1 MTTWVL
7 RVACDV
13 PVAVSADGLFDY
25 APRSI
30 ALPDGECL
38 DEHNRDAWLGRAV
51 IVPFGRPNKRGVAN
65 TVVGWVFDT
74 ADTTD
79 VPADKLKSVIGAV
92 PSVPRADAT
101 WLQLM
106 RFMAR
111 YYQRGLGEVS
121 LPALPKK
128 LRVPANFVQDDEGV
142 WQLQQGK
149 RTWQQWR
156 KRAALDAGLPAPV
169 EFHAPLQLN
178 AQQQSVLDALLS
190 TTQSAT
196 QNTNEPPAPQLLF
209 GITGSGKTEVYLH
222 YLAQILQHDEC
233 AQVLILVPEI
243 NLTPQFAQRLTERFG
258 EQAVVS
264 LHSGLNDGERL
275 LAWWRAAYGHAR
287 VILGTRL
294 SILSMI
300 PNLRAIVVDEE
311 HDPSYRQQD
320 GIRYSARDVAIYR
333 AHQLGIPIILG
344 SATPSF
350 ETWQSAQSGRYS
362 LHVLQQRASA
372 GAQLPKVHL
381 INTQQRHAHDGLSQP
396 MIQAVDAALARGQMS
411 LLFQN
416 RRGYAPVVYCT
427 HCGWI
432 ADCTACSAHMV
443 YHKSSR
449 QLHCHHCG
457 AHHAVPKQ
465 CPSCGNSEIVPI
477 GQGTQRLEETI
488 QLRWPNAR
496 VMRLD
501 ADSTRLKGALE
512 RQLQQIA
519 AGEVDI
525 VIGTQILA
533 KGHDWPNLTVVGVLD
548 ADSGLFAQDYRAPE
562 KLFAQLQ
569 QVIGRAGRG
578 QYAGEVLIQSRF
590 VEHSIWQHLLAH
602 RFSEFAAEELDVR
615 RQLSLPPF
623 GAHALLQV
631 GADAYEQAHAFAQ
644 AARELA
650 LSLISEQPEFA
661 SIVVNA
667 AVPMHM
673 MRVKHS
679 ERAQVLVE
687 CTSRARLQA
696 FLPLWQAQ
704 LIAQKSRLTWLIEVD
719 PAEI

>member
-51 IVPFGRPNKRGVAN
+51 IVPFGRPNKRGEAN

-79 VPADKLKSVIGAV
+79 VPADKLKLVIGAV
-92 PSVPRADAT
+92 PSVPRADAA

-372 GAQLPKVHL
+372 GAQLPKVYL

-602 RFSEFAAEELDVR
+602 RFSEFATEELDVR

-687 CTSRARLQA
+687 CTSRARLQT

>member
-51 IVPFGRPNKRGVAN
+51 IVPFGRPNKRGEAN

-169 EFHAPLQLN
+169 EFHTPLQLN

-294 SILSMI
+294 SILAMI

-350 ETWQSAQSGRYS
+350 ETWQSAQSGRYG
-362 LHVLQQRASA
+362 LHVLHQRASA

-381 INTQQRHAHDGLSQP
+381 INTQQRHAHDDLSQP

-615 RQLSLPPF
+615 RQLHLPPF

>member
-51 IVPFGRPNKRGVAN
+51 IVPFGRPNKRGEAN

-156 KRAALDAGLPAPV
+156 KRAALDADLPAPV

-178 AQQQSVLDALLS
+178 SEQQSVLDALLS
-190 TTQSAT
+190 TTQS
-196 QNTNEPPAPQLLF
+196 TNEPPAPQLLF

-294 SILSMI
+294 SILAMI

-350 ETWQSAQSGRYS
+350 ETWQSAQSGRYG
-362 LHVLQQRASA
+362 LHVLHQRASA

-615 RQLSLPPF
+615 RQLHLPPF

>member
-51 IVPFGRPNKRGVAN
+51 IVPFGRPNKRGEAN

-92 PSVPRADAT
+92 PSVPRADAA

-156 KRAALDAGLPAPV
+156 KRAALDADLPAPV

-178 AQQQSVLDALLS
+178 SEQQSVLDALLS
-190 TTQSAT
+190 TTQS
-196 QNTNEPPAPQLLF
+196 TNEPPAPQLLF

-294 SILSMI
+294 SILAMI

-350 ETWQSAQSGRYS
+350 ETWQSAQSGRYG
-362 LHVLQQRASA
+362 LHVLHQRASA

-381 INTQQRHAHDGLSQP
+381 INTQQRHAHDDLSQP

-615 RQLSLPPF
+615 RQLHLPPF

>member
-51 IVPFGRPNKRGVAN
+51 IVPFGRPNKRGEAN

-92 PSVPRADAT
+92 PSVPRADAA

-156 KRAALDAGLPAPV
+156 KRAALDADLPAPV

-178 AQQQSVLDALLS
+178 SEQQSVLDALLS
-190 TTQSAT
+190 TTQS
-196 QNTNEPPAPQLLF
+196 TNEPPAPQLLF

-294 SILSMI
+294 SILAMI

-615 RQLSLPPF
+615 RQLHLPPF

>member
-51 IVPFGRPNKRGVAN
+51 IVPFGRPNKRGEAN

-92 PSVPRADAT
+92 PSVPRADAA

-106 RFMAR
+106 HFMAR

-156 KRAALDAGLPAPV
+156 KRAALDADLPAPV

-178 AQQQSVLDALLS
+178 SEQQSVLDALLS

-350 ETWQSAQSGRYS
+350 ETWQSAQSGRYG
-362 LHVLQQRASA
+362 LHVLHQRASA

-615 RQLSLPPF
+615 RQLHLPPF

>member
-51 IVPFGRPNKRGVAN
+51 IVPFGRPNKRGEAN

-92 PSVPRADAT
+92 PSVPRADAA

-106 RFMAR
+106 HFMAR

-156 KRAALDAGLPAPV
+156 KRAALDADLPAPV

-294 SILSMI
+294 SILAMI

-350 ETWQSAQSGRYS
+350 ETWQSAQSGRYG
-362 LHVLQQRASA
+362 LHVLHQRASA

-615 RQLSLPPF
+615 RQLHLPPF

>member
-1 MTTWVL
+1 MTTWIL

-30 ALPDGECL
+30 ALPNGECL
-38 DEHNRDAWLGRAV
+38 DAHNRDAWLGRAV
-51 IVPFGRPNKRGVAN
+51 IVPFGRPNKRGEPN
-65 TVVGWVFDT
+65 IVVGWVFDT

-128 LRVPANFVQDDEGV
+128 LRLPANFVQDDEGV

-156 KRAALDAGLPAPV
+156 KRAALDADLPASV
-169 EFHAPLQLN
+169 EFHTPLQLN
-178 AQQQSVLDALLS
+178 AEQQSVLDTLLI
-190 TTQSAT
+190 TTQ
-196 QNTNEPPAPQLLF
+196 NINETPAPQLLF

-222 YLAQILQHDEC
+222 YLAHILQNDDS

-258 EQAVVS
+258 EHAVVS

-350 ETWQSAQSGRYS
+350 ETWQSAQSGRYG
-362 LHVLQQRASA
+362 LHILQQRASA

-381 INTQQRHAHDGLSQP
+381 VNTQQRHAHDGLSQP
-396 MIQAVDAALARGQMS
+396 MIQAVGAALARGQMS

-432 ADCTACSAHMV
+432 ANCTACSAHMV
-443 YHKSSR
+443 YHKNSR

-457 AHHAVPKQ
+457 AHHTVPKQ

-477 GQGTQRLEETI
+477 GQGTQRLEETL

-602 RFSEFAAEELDVR
+602 HFSEFAAEELDMR

-644 AARELA
+644 TARELA
-650 LSLISEQPEFA
+650 LCLISEQPKFA

-673 MRVKHS
+673 MRIKHS
-679 ERAQVLVE
+679 ERAQVLIE

-696 FLPLWQAQ
+696 FLPLWQAK

>member
-51 IVPFGRPNKRGVAN
+51 IVPFGRPNKRGEAN

-79 VPADKLKSVIGAV
+79 VPADKLKLVIGAV
-92 PSVPRADAT
+92 PSVPRADAA

-294 SILSMI
+294 SILAMI

-350 ETWQSAQSGRYS
+350 ETWQSAQSGRYG
-362 LHVLQQRASA
+362 LHVLHQRASA

-615 RQLSLPPF
+615 RQLHLPPF

>member
-51 IVPFGRPNKRGVAN
+51 IVPFGRPNKRGEAN

-156 KRAALDAGLPAPV
+156 KRAALDADLPAPV

-178 AQQQSVLDALLS
+178 SEQQSVLDALLS
-190 TTQSAT
+190 TTQS
-196 QNTNEPPAPQLLF
+196 TNEPPAPQLLF

-294 SILSMI
+294 SILAMI

-350 ETWQSAQSGRYS
+350 ETWQSAQSGRYG

-615 RQLSLPPF
+615 RQLHLPPF

>member
-51 IVPFGRPNKRGVAN
+51 IVPFGRPNKRGEAN

-79 VPADKLKSVIGAV
+79 VPADKLKSVVGAV
-92 PSVPRADAT
+92 PSVPRADAA

-156 KRAALDAGLPAPV
+156 KRAALDADLPAPV

-178 AQQQSVLDALLS
+178 SEQQSVLDALLS
-190 TTQSAT
+190 TTQS
-196 QNTNEPPAPQLLF
+196 TNEPPAPQLLF

-294 SILSMI
+294 SILAMI

-350 ETWQSAQSGRYS
+350 ETWQSAQSGRYG
-362 LHVLQQRASA
+362 LHVLHQRASA

-615 RQLSLPPF
+615 RQLHLPPF

>member
-51 IVPFGRPNKRGVAN
+51 IVPFGRPNKRGEAN

-92 PSVPRADAT
+92 PSVPRADAA

-156 KRAALDAGLPAPV
+156 KRAALDADLPAPV

-178 AQQQSVLDALLS
+178 SEQQSVLDALLS
-190 TTQSAT
+190 TTQS
-196 QNTNEPPAPQLLF
+196 TNEPPAPQLLF

-350 ETWQSAQSGRYS
+350 ETWQSAQSGRYG
-362 LHVLQQRASA
+362 LHVLHQRASA

-615 RQLSLPPF
+615 RQLHLPPF

>member
-51 IVPFGRPNKRGVAN
+51 IVPFGRPNKRGEAN

-92 PSVPRADAT
+92 PSVPRADAA

-156 KRAALDAGLPAPV
+156 KRAALDADLPAPV

-178 AQQQSVLDALLS
+178 SEQQSVLDALLS
-190 TTQSAT
+190 ATQS
-196 QNTNEPPAPQLLF
+196 TNEPPAPQLLF

-294 SILSMI
+294 SILAMI

-362 LHVLQQRASA
+362 LHVLHQRASA

-501 ADSTRLKGALE
+501 ADATRLKGALE

-615 RQLSLPPF
+615 RQLHLPPF

>member
-362 LHVLQQRASA
+362 LHVLQQRASS

-602 RFSEFAAEELDVR
+602 RFSEFATEELDVR

-687 CTSRARLQA
+687 CTSRARLQT

>member
-79 VPADKLKSVIGAV
+79 VPADKLKSVVGAV

-169 EFHAPLQLN
+169 EFHTPLQLN

-350 ETWQSAQSGRYS
+350 ETWQSAQSGRYG

-602 RFSEFAAEELDVR
+602 RFSEFATEELDVR

-687 CTSRARLQA
+687 CTSRARLQT

>member
-51 IVPFGRPNKRGVAN
+51 IVPFGRPNKRGEAN

-79 VPADKLKSVIGAV
+79 VPADKLKLVIGAV
-92 PSVPRADAT
+92 PSVPRADAA

-156 KRAALDAGLPAPV
+156 KRAVLDADLPAPV

-178 AQQQSVLDALLS
+178 SEQQSVLDALLS
-190 TTQSAT
+190 TTQS
-196 QNTNEPPAPQLLF
+196 TNEPPAPQLLF

-294 SILSMI
+294 SILAMI

-362 LHVLQQRASA
+362 LHVLQQRASS

-457 AHHAVPKQ
+457 AHHVVPKQ

-615 RQLSLPPF
+615 RQLHLPPF

>member
-51 IVPFGRPNKRGVAN
+51 IVPFGRPNKRGEAN

-92 PSVPRADAT
+92 PSVPRADAA

-106 RFMAR
+106 HFMAR

-156 KRAALDAGLPAPV
+156 KRAALDADLPAPV

-178 AQQQSVLDALLS
+178 SEQQSVLDALLS
-190 TTQSAT
+190 TTQS
-196 QNTNEPPAPQLLF
+196 TNEPPAPQLLF

-294 SILSMI
+294 SILAMI

-350 ETWQSAQSGRYS
+350 ETWQSAQSGRYG
-362 LHVLQQRASA
+362 LHVLHQRANA

-615 RQLSLPPF
+615 RQLHLPPF

>member
-51 IVPFGRPNKRGVAN
+51 IVPFGRPNKRGEAN

-92 PSVPRADAT
+92 PSVPRADAA

-156 KRAALDAGLPAPV
+156 KRAALDADLPAPV

-178 AQQQSVLDALLS
+178 SEQQSVLDALLS
-190 TTQSAT
+190 TTQS
-196 QNTNEPPAPQLLF
+196 TNEPPAPQLLF

-294 SILSMI
+294 SILAMI

-350 ETWQSAQSGRYS
+350 ETWQSAQSGRYG
-362 LHVLQQRASA
+362 LHVLHQRASA

-615 RQLSLPPF
+615 RQLHLPPF

>member
-51 IVPFGRPNKRGVAN
+51 IVPFGRPNKRGEAN

-79 VPADKLKSVIGAV
+79 VPADKLKLVIGAV
-92 PSVPRADAT
+92 PSVPRADAA

-169 EFHAPLQLN
+169 EFHTPLQLN

-294 SILSMI
+294 SILAMI

-350 ETWQSAQSGRYS
+350 ETWQSAQSGRYG
-362 LHVLQQRASA
+362 LHVLHQRASA

-615 RQLSLPPF
+615 RQLHLPPF

>member
-51 IVPFGRPNKRGVAN
+51 IVPFGRPNKRGEAN

-92 PSVPRADAT
+92 PSVPRADAA

-106 RFMAR
+106 HFMAR

-156 KRAALDAGLPAPV
+156 KRAALDADLPAPV

-178 AQQQSVLDALLS
+178 SEQQSVLDALLS
-190 TTQSAT
+190 TTQS
-196 QNTNEPPAPQLLF
+196 TNEPPAPQLLF

-350 ETWQSAQSGRYS
+350 ETWQSAQSGRYG
-362 LHVLQQRASA
+362 LHVLHQRASA

-381 INTQQRHAHDGLSQP
+381 INTQQRHAHDDLSQP

-615 RQLSLPPF
+615 RQLHLPPF

>member
-13 PVAVSADGLFDY
+13 PVAVSTDGLFDY

-79 VPADKLKSVIGAV
+79 VPANKLKSVVGAV

-350 ETWQSAQSGRYS
+350 ETWQSAQSGRYG

-602 RFSEFAAEELDVR
+602 RFSEFATEELDVR

-687 CTSRARLQA
+687 CTSRARLQT

>member
-51 IVPFGRPNKRGVAN
+51 IVPFGRPNKRGEAN

-79 VPADKLKSVIGAV
+79 VPADKLKLVIGAV
-92 PSVPRADAT
+92 PSVPRADAA

-156 KRAALDAGLPAPV
+156 KRAALDADLPAPV

-178 AQQQSVLDALLS
+178 AEQQSVLDALLS
-190 TTQSAT
+190 ATQS
-196 QNTNEPPAPQLLF
+196 TNEPPAPQLLF

-294 SILSMI
+294 SILAMI

-350 ETWQSAQSGRYS
+350 ETWQSAQSGRYG
-362 LHVLQQRASA
+362 LHVLHQRASA

-615 RQLSLPPF
+615 RQLHLPPF

>member
-92 PSVPRADAT
+92 PSVPRADAA

-156 KRAALDAGLPAPV
+156 KRAALDADLPAPV

-178 AQQQSVLDALLS
+178 SEQQSVLDALLS
-190 TTQSAT
+190 TTQS
-196 QNTNEPPAPQLLF
+196 TNEPPAPQLLF

-350 ETWQSAQSGRYS
+350 ETWQSAQSGRYG
-362 LHVLQQRASA
+362 LHVLHQRASA

-615 RQLSLPPF
+615 RQLHLPPF

>member
-51 IVPFGRPNKRGVAN
+51 IVPFGRPNKRGEAN

-156 KRAALDAGLPAPV
+156 KRAALDADLPAPV

-178 AQQQSVLDALLS
+178 SEQQSVLDALLS
-190 TTQSAT
+190 TTQS
-196 QNTNEPPAPQLLF
+196 TNEPPAPQLLF

-294 SILSMI
+294 SILAMI

-350 ETWQSAQSGRYS
+350 ETWQSAQSGRYG
-362 LHVLQQRASA
+362 LHVLHQRASA

-381 INTQQRHAHDGLSQP
+381 INTQQRHAHDDLSQP

-615 RQLSLPPF
+615 RQLHLPPF

>member
-51 IVPFGRPNKRGVAN
+51 IVPFGRPNKRGEAN

-79 VPADKLKSVIGAV
+79 VPADKLKSVVGAV

-156 KRAALDAGLPAPV
+156 KRAALDADLPAPV

-178 AQQQSVLDALLS
+178 SEQQSVLDALLS
-190 TTQSAT
+190 TTQS
-196 QNTNEPPAPQLLF
+196 TNEPPAPQLLF

-294 SILSMI
+294 SILAMI

-350 ETWQSAQSGRYS
+350 ETWQSAQSGRYG

-590 VEHSIWQHLLAH
+590 VEHSIWQH
-602 RFSEFAAEELDVR
+602 
-615 RQLSLPPF
+615 
-623 GAHALLQV
+623 
-631 GADAYEQAHAFAQ
+631 
-644 AARELA
+644 
-650 LSLISEQPEFA
+650 
-661 SIVVNA
+661 
-667 AVPMHM
+667 
-673 MRVKHS
+673 
-679 ERAQVLVE
+679 
-687 CTSRARLQA
+687 
-696 FLPLWQAQ
+696 
-704 LIAQKSRLTWLIEVD
+704 
-719 PAEI
+719 

>member
-51 IVPFGRPNKRGVAN
+51 IVPFGRPNKRGEAN

-79 VPADKLKSVIGAV
+79 VPADKLKLVIGAV
-92 PSVPRADAT
+92 PSVPRADAA

-156 KRAALDAGLPAPV
+156 KRAALDADLPAPV

-178 AQQQSVLDALLS
+178 SEQQSVLDALLS
-190 TTQSAT
+190 TTQS
-196 QNTNEPPAPQLLF
+196 TNEPPAPQLLF

-294 SILSMI
+294 SILAMI

-350 ETWQSAQSGRYS
+350 ETWQSAQSGRYG
-362 LHVLQQRASA
+362 LHVLHQRASA

-381 INTQQRHAHDGLSQP
+381 INTQQRHTHDGLSQP

-615 RQLSLPPF
+615 RQLHLPPF

>member
-51 IVPFGRPNKRGVAN
+51 IVPFGRPNKRGEAN

-92 PSVPRADAT
+92 PSVPRADAA

-156 KRAALDAGLPAPV
+156 KRAALDADLPAPV

-178 AQQQSVLDALLS
+178 SEQQSVLDALLS
-190 TTQSAT
+190 ATQS
-196 QNTNEPPAPQLLF
+196 TNEPSAPQLLF

-294 SILSMI
+294 SILAMI

-350 ETWQSAQSGRYS
+350 ETWQSAQSGRYG
-362 LHVLQQRASA
+362 LHVLHQRASA

-615 RQLSLPPF
+615 RQLHLPPF

>member
-51 IVPFGRPNKRGVAN
+51 IVPFGRPNKRGEAN

-294 SILSMI
+294 SILAMI

-350 ETWQSAQSGRYS
+350 ETWQSAQSGRYG
-362 LHVLQQRASA
+362 LHVLHQRASA

-615 RQLSLPPF
+615 RQLHLPPF

>member
-51 IVPFGRPNKRGVAN
+51 IVPFGRPNKRGEAN

-92 PSVPRADAT
+92 PSVPRADAA

-106 RFMAR
+106 HFMAR

-156 KRAALDAGLPAPV
+156 KRAALDADLPAPV

-178 AQQQSVLDALLS
+178 SEQQSVLDALLS
-190 TTQSAT
+190 TTQS
-196 QNTNEPPAPQLLF
+196 TNEPPAPQLLF

-294 SILSMI
+294 SILAMI

-350 ETWQSAQSGRYS
+350 ETWQSAQSGRYG

-615 RQLSLPPF
+615 RQLHLPPF

>member
-51 IVPFGRPNKRGVAN
+51 IVPFGRPNKRVEAN

-92 PSVPRADAT
+92 PSVPRADAA

-106 RFMAR
+106 HFMAR

-156 KRAALDAGLPAPV
+156 KRAALDADLPAPV

-178 AQQQSVLDALLS
+178 SEQQSVLDALLS
-190 TTQSAT
+190 TTQS
-196 QNTNEPPAPQLLF
+196 TNEPPAPQLLF

-294 SILSMI
+294 SILAMI

-350 ETWQSAQSGRYS
+350 ETWQSAQSGRYG
-362 LHVLQQRASA
+362 LHVLHQRASA

-615 RQLSLPPF
+615 RQLHLPPF

>member
-51 IVPFGRPNKRGVAN
+51 IVPFGRPNKRGEAN

-92 PSVPRADAT
+92 PSVPRADAA

-106 RFMAR
+106 HFMAR

-156 KRAALDAGLPAPV
+156 KRAALDADLPAPV

-178 AQQQSVLDALLS
+178 SEQQSVLDALLS
-190 TTQSAT
+190 TTQS
-196 QNTNEPPAPQLLF
+196 TNEPPAPQLLF

-294 SILSMI
+294 SILAMI

-350 ETWQSAQSGRYS
+350 ETWQSAQSGRYG
-362 LHVLQQRASA
+362 LHVLHQRASA

-615 RQLSLPPF
+615 RQLHLPPF

>member
-1 MTTWVL
+1 M
-7 RVACDV
+7 
-13 PVAVSADGLFDY
+13 
-25 APRSI
+25 
-30 ALPDGECL
+30 
-38 DEHNRDAWLGRAV
+38 
-51 IVPFGRPNKRGVAN
+51 
-65 TVVGWVFDT
+65 
-74 ADTTD
+74 
-79 VPADKLKSVIGAV
+79 
-92 PSVPRADAT
+92 
-101 WLQLM
+101 
-106 RFMAR
+106 
-111 YYQRGLGEVS
+111 
-121 LPALPKK
+121 
-128 LRVPANFVQDDEGV
+128 PANFVQDDEGV

-156 KRAALDAGLPAPV
+156 KRAALDADLPAPV

-178 AQQQSVLDALLS
+178 SEQQSVLDALLS
-190 TTQSAT
+190 TTQS
-196 QNTNEPPAPQLLF
+196 TNEPPAPQLLF

-294 SILSMI
+294 SILAMI

-350 ETWQSAQSGRYS
+350 ETWQSAQSGRYG
-362 LHVLQQRASA
+362 LHVLHQRASA

-615 RQLSLPPF
+615 RQLHLPPF

>member
-51 IVPFGRPNKRGVAN
+51 IVPFGRPNKRGEAN

-92 PSVPRADAT
+92 PSVPRADAA

-294 SILSMI
+294 SILAMI

-350 ETWQSAQSGRYS
+350 ETWQSAQSGRYG
-362 LHVLQQRASA
+362 LHVLHQRASA

-615 RQLSLPPF
+615 RQLHLPPF

>member
-51 IVPFGRPNKRGVAN
+51 IVPFGRPNKRGEAN

-79 VPADKLKSVIGAV
+79 VPADKLKSVVGAV

-156 KRAALDAGLPAPV
+156 KRAALDADLSVFV

-178 AQQQSVLDALLS
+178 SEQQSVLDALLS
-190 TTQSAT
+190 TTQS
-196 QNTNEPPAPQLLF
+196 TNEPPAPQLLF

-243 NLTPQFAQRLTERFG
+243 YLTPQFAQRLTERFG

-294 SILSMI
+294 SILAMI

-344 SATPSF
+344 SATTYF
-350 ETWQSAQSGRYS
+350 ESAQSGRYG
-362 LHVLQQRASA
+362 LHVLHQRASA

-381 INTQQRHAHDGLSQP
+381 INTQQRHAHDDLSQP

-615 RQLSLPPF
+615 RQLHLPPF

>member
-79 VPADKLKSVIGAV
+79 VPANKLKSVVGAV

-362 LHVLQQRASA
+362 LHVLQQRASS

-381 INTQQRHAHDGLSQP
+381 INTQQRHAHDGLSPP

-602 RFSEFAAEELDVR
+602 RFSEFATEELDVR

>member
-79 VPADKLKSVIGAV
+79 VPANKLKSVVGAV

-243 NLTPQFAQRLTERFG
+243 NLTPQFAQRLIERFG

-372 GAQLPKVHL
+372 GAQLPKVYL

-602 RFSEFAAEELDVR
+602 RFSEFATEELDVR

>member
-51 IVPFGRPNKRGVAN
+51 IVPFGRPNKRGEAN

-79 VPADKLKSVIGAV
+79 VPADKLKLVIGAV
-92 PSVPRADAT
+92 PSVPRADAA

-156 KRAALDAGLPAPV
+156 KRAALDADLPAPV

-178 AQQQSVLDALLS
+178 SEQQSVLDALLS
-190 TTQSAT
+190 TTQS
-196 QNTNEPPAPQLLF
+196 TNEPPAPQLLF

-294 SILSMI
+294 SILAMI

-350 ETWQSAQSGRYS
+350 ETWQSAQSGRYG
-362 LHVLQQRASA
+362 LHVLHQRASA

-381 INTQQRHAHDGLSQP
+381 INTQQRHAHDDLSQP

-615 RQLSLPPF
+615 RQLHLPPF

>member
-51 IVPFGRPNKRGVAN
+51 IVPFGRPNKRGEAN

-79 VPADKLKSVIGAV
+79 VPADKLKLVIGAV
-92 PSVPRADAT
+92 PSVPRADAA

-156 KRAALDAGLPAPV
+156 KRAALDADLPAPV

-178 AQQQSVLDALLS
+178 SEQQSVLDALLS
-190 TTQSAT
+190 TTQS
-196 QNTNEPPAPQLLF
+196 TNEPPAPQLLF

-294 SILSMI
+294 SILAMI

-350 ETWQSAQSGRYS
+350 ETWQSAQSGRYG
-362 LHVLQQRASA
+362 LHVLHQRASA

-465 CPSCGNSEIVPI
+465 CPSCDNSEIVPI

-602 RFSEFAAEELDVR
+602 RFSEFATEELDVR